1 MRLCPDK
8 NIEIEICSKNRIKE
22 KQCSIRYGENTAQ
35 VAEMTYLWGGMLLL
49 GILYGGLTGNL
60 QEVTEAVVS
69 SAEEAVS
76 LCIAM
81 AGITA
86 MWTGIMKI
94 AENTGLVSQLAEKMR
109 PVLKFLFPRL
119 EPDSPAG
126 HYISLNFLSN
136 LFGISW
142 ASTSAGLSAM
152 KELAVLEEKRKKEK
166 TARGKGEQLRTPPA
180 ASREMCT
187 FLIINVSSL
196 QLIPVNIIA
205 CRAKYGSVDP
215 TAVVGPAILATA
227 VSTAVAVI
235 FCKIMDHRKGDS

>member
-1 MRLCPDK
+1 MLRER
-8 NIEIEICSKNRIKE
+8 NKE
-22 KQCSIRYGENTAQ
+22 KQMRIKYGEYTERAE
-35 VAEMTYLWGGMLLL
+35 EMTYLWSGMFLI
-49 GILYGGLTGNL
+49 GILYGGFTGNF
-60 QEVTEAVVS
+60 QAVTEALIS

-119 EPDSPAG
+119 DPDSSAG

-142 ASTSAGLSAM
+142 ASTSAGLCAM
-152 KELAVLEEKRKKEK
+152 KELSALEEKRQREK
-166 TARGKGEQLRTPPA
+166 RHREKANSCVSLILPAGKCVL
-180 ASREMCT
+180 
-187 FLIINVSSL
+187 F
-196 QLIPVNIIA
+196 
-205 CRAKYGSVDP
+205 
-215 TAVVGPAILATA
+215 
-227 VSTAVAVI
+227 
-235 FCKIMDHRKGDS
+235 

>member
-1 MRLCPDK
+1 MEIGTCPENRNRKKQLC
-8 NIEIEICSKNRIKE
+8 
-22 KQCSIRYGENTAQ
+22 IRYGEYTEQA
-35 VAEMTYLWGGMLLL
+35 AEMTYLWGGMILI
-49 GILYGGLTGNL
+49 GILYGGFTGNF
-60 QEVTEAVVS
+60 QAVTEAVVS

-94 AENTGLVSQLAEKMR
+94 AENAGLVSQLAGKMR
-109 PVLKFLFPRL
+109 PILKFLFPRL
-119 EPDSPAG
+119 NPDSPAC

-136 LFGISW
+136 LFGISG
-142 ASTSAGLSAM
+142 ASTSAGLCAMRELSA
-152 KELAVLEEKRKKEK
+152 LEEKRRNEMPPQ
-166 TARGKGEQLRTPPA
+166 GKSVQIQDSHT

-205 CRAKYGSVDP
+205 YRARYGSVDP
-215 TAVVGPAILATA
+215 TAIVGPAILATA

-235 FCKIMDHRKGDS
+235 FCKIMDYRRGVS

>member
-1 MRLCPDK
+1 MLRER
-8 NIEIEICSKNRIKE
+8 NKE
-22 KQCSIRYGENTAQ
+22 KQMRIKYGEYTDRA
-35 VAEMTYLWGGMLLL
+35 AEMTYLWGGMFLI
-49 GILYGGLTGNL
+49 GILYGGFTGNF
-60 QEVTEAVVS
+60 QAVTEALVS

-119 EPDSPAG
+119 DPDSSAG

-142 ASTSAGLSAM
+142 ASTSAGLCAM
-152 KELAVLEEKRKKEK
+152 KELSALEEKRQREK
-166 TARGKGEQLRTPPA
+166 TAQGKGE
-180 ASREMCT
+180 
-187 FLIINVSSL
+187 
-196 QLIPVNIIA
+196 
-205 CRAKYGSVDP
+205 
-215 TAVVGPAILATA
+215 
-227 VSTAVAVI
+227 
-235 FCKIMDHRKGDS
+235 

>member
-1 MRLCPDK
+1 MLRER
-8 NIEIEICSKNRIKE
+8 NKE
-22 KQCSIRYGENTAQ
+22 KQMRIKYGEYTDQA
-35 VAEMTYLWGGMLLL
+35 AEMTYLWGGMFLI
-49 GILYGGLTGNL
+49 GILYGGFTGNF
-60 QEVTEAVVS
+60 QAVTEALVS

-119 EPDSPAG
+119 DPDSSAG

-142 ASTSAGLSAM
+142 ASTSAGLCAM
-152 KELAVLEEKRKKEK
+152 KELSDLEEKRQREK
-166 TARGKGEQLRTPPA
+166 TAHGKGEQLRKPYI

-205 CRAKYGSVDP
+205 YRARYGSVDP
-215 TAVVGPAILATA
+215 TAIVGPAILATA
-227 VSTAVAVI
+227 VSTTVAVI

>member
-1 MRLCPDK
+1 MLRER
-8 NIEIEICSKNRIKE
+8 NKE
-22 KQCSIRYGENTAQ
+22 KQMRIKYGEYTERAE
-35 VAEMTYLWGGMLLL
+35 EMTYLWSGMFLI
-49 GILYGGLTGNL
+49 GILYGGFTGNF
-60 QEVTEAVVS
+60 QAVTEALIS

-119 EPDSPAG
+119 DPDSSAG

-142 ASTSAGLSAM
+142 ASTSAGLCAM
-152 KELAVLEEKRKKEK
+152 KELSALEEKRQREK
-166 TARGKGEQLRTPPA
+166 TAQGKGEQLRKPYI

-205 CRAKYGSVDP
+205 YRARYGSVDP
-215 TAVVGPAILATA
+215 TAIVGPAILATA
-227 VSTAVAVI
+227 VSTTVAVI